1 MQSALVSLK
10 HILEQA
16 PGAIEPE
23 SNAFKDIRNSLLS
36 QRRAKTVKYPKL
48 ISYLLQNV
56 NKMAIRD
63 FKMVKLPGIP
73 LDPAKSKLNSFL
85 LNALVSLSTAFKCD
99 FSINMNAL
107 LNAPTVKQ
115 GILEAL
121 TLEEKL
127 SKSML
132 LRNSHK
138 VELQQDGVDLSK
150 EALWELILW
159 LWGI

>member
-1 MQSALVSLK
+1 M
-10 HILEQA
+10 I
-16 PGAIEPE
+16 
-23 SNAFKDIRNSLLS
+23 
-36 QRRAKTVKYPKL
+36 
-48 ISYLLQNV
+48 
-56 NKMAIRD
+56 
-63 FKMVKLPGIP
+63 KLPGIP

-85 LNALVSLSTAFKCD
+85 LNALVSLSTVFKCD

-159 LWGI
+159 LWSIQC

>member
-1 MQSALVSLK
+1 M
-10 HILEQA
+10 
-16 PGAIEPE
+16 
-23 SNAFKDIRNSLLS
+23 
-36 QRRAKTVKYPKL
+36 
-48 ISYLLQNV
+48 
-56 NKMAIRD
+56 
-63 FKMVKLPGIP
+63 
-73 LDPAKSKLNSFL
+73 
-85 LNALVSLSTAFKCD
+85 NALVSLSTAFKCD

-159 LWGI
+159 LWGIQC